1 MEANGKALARFDEG
15 LRARLQAYKES
26 EGIVLKVLASRIGS
40 NEAAVSRYLE
50 GKPTGD
56 VAKLEAKILD
66 HLDADSRRR
75 TWNEMYFST
84 RAVDTCRLVFDI
96 IRESGDIG
104 LIHGPAGIGKTTACK
119 AYARDHR
126 TVIFFTAMQGR
137 GSCWDIIKSICAH
150 LPTPRSEDDKRL
162 KKVDWVMQKLAGSG
176 RLVII
181 DNAQRIS
188 VGGLR
193 WLMDFNDTT
202 GCPVALVG
210 NPEVMDKI
218 RDNDQMSSRIGFKQ
232 DIAEMI
238 EEDKTWLD
246 EAAAAM
252 VKQMWPQAAKDIRL
266 LAREAAHRPG
276 HLRTLN
282 KQLRIAI
289 RLSETTMCKG
299 QTDGAFVA
307 ARSLI
312 GATSEED

>member
-1 MEANGKALARFDEG
+1 MEANGKLVKFNEG

-56 VAKLEAKILD
+56 VAKLEARILD

-75 TWNEMYFST
+75 TWNEMYFET
-84 RAVDTCRLVFDI
+84 RAVDTCKLVFDI
-96 IRESGDIG
+96 IRESGDVG
-104 LIHGPAGIGKTTACK
+104 LVHGPAGIGKTTACK
-119 AYARDHR
+119 AYAKDHR

-137 GSCWDIIKSICAH
+137 GSCWDIIKAICGH
-150 LPTPRSEDDKRL
+150 LPNPRSEEDKRL
-162 KKVDWVMQKLAGSG
+162 KKVDWVMTKLAGSG

-232 DIAEMI
+232 DIADMI
-238 EEDKTWLD
+238 EADKTWLD
-246 EAAAAM
+246 DAAASM
-252 VKQMWPQAAKDIRL
+252 VRQM
-266 LAREAAHRPG
+266 
-276 HLRTLN
+276 
-282 KQLRIAI
+282 
-289 RLSETTMCKG
+289 
-299 QTDGAFVA
+299 
-307 ARSLI
+307 
-312 GATSEED
+312 